1 MKVLITGGSRGIGKA
16 IAIELSKFGHEL
28 LIVSQNK
35 SNLIKTCNQLKT
47 EFNSN
52 VLSKVCDLSKESE
65 IENLKDFCL
74 KSSFSPNVLVLNA
87 GIFLEGTLTNS
98 KAKDLYATMN
108 VDLYHVYHCVKYFI
122 DILRKQEN
130 SKVIIIGST
139 ASIEAYP
146 VGALYGVAKWGLKG
160 YAINLRKELM
170 SENIGVTLLNP
181 GGTLTD
187 LWEGEELSPNRLLE
201 PSDLGKLINVI
212 LTLSPQAVVEEII
225 IRPMLGDFHE

>member
-16 IAIELSKFGHEL
+16 IAVELSKFGHEL
-28 LIVSQNK
+28 FLVSQNEA
-35 SNLIKTCNQLKT
+35 NLTKTRNEIKTQ
-47 EFNSN
+47 FNSN

-65 IENLKDFCL
+65 IKNLKDYCL
-74 KSSFSPNVLVLNA
+74 DNNFSPNVLVLSA

-98 KAKDLYATMN
+98 TSNDLYATMN
-108 VDLYHVYHCVKYFI
+108 VDLYHVYHCVKHFI

-130 SKVIIIGST
+130 SKIIIIGST
-139 ASIEAYP
+139 ASLEAYP

-187 LWEGEELSPNRLLE
+187 LWEGEDLPPNRLLE

-212 LTLSPQAVVEEII
+212 LSLSPQAVVEEII